1 MAETWKTLAYPL
13 NKYEV
18 SDLGRVRN
26 INSGIFLTPYR
37 DKKTWSYRLYPV
49 KGKKQVKRSAAKL
62 VWCAFMGP
70 VPRGWFVQ
78 FKDKNRRNLALKNL
92 YLKSSSDFRK
102 EEYAEGR
109 SALLLDQYESE
120 FDEWIFPHGA

>member
-1 MAETWKTLAYPL
+1 MAEEWKTLAYPL

-26 INSGIFLTPYR
+26 KNSGIFLTPYR

-49 KGKKQVKRSAAKL
+49 GKKKQVKRSAAKL
-62 VWCAFMGP
+62 VWCAFIGP
-70 VPRGWFVQ
+70 VIRGWFVQ

-102 EEYAEGR
+102 EEYVEGR

-120 FDEWIFPHGA
+120 FDEWIFPYGA

>member
-1 MAETWKTLAYPL
+1 MAEEWKTLAYPL

-26 INSGIFLTPYR
+26 KNSGIFLTPYR

-49 KGKKQVKRSAAKL
+49 RGKKQVKRSAAKL
-62 VWCAFMGP
+62 VWESFIGP

-78 FKDKNRRNLALKNL
+78 FKDKNRRNLALKDDRHFFSISTSR
-92 YLKSSSDFRK
+92 SSTSGSSPTEPRK
-102 EEYAEGR
+102 ENGC
-109 SALLLDQYESE
+109 Q
-120 FDEWIFPHGA
+120 